1 MASAH
6 GSPLCQ
12 DMAEVGDLRADPAGA
27 VPTGGD
33 MISNPNL
40 VGAATPPLPFHGSA
54 PRKATGPPL
63 RSPGSLPRSLRD
75 GPGAALDPGASMAP
89 ASTQCGQARPAP
101 PRAALPVSTPRRTRS
116 SKFKPPWFEGIA
128 RLAWLVADPGSACP
142 KGRCSGLGRS
152 RWFVESSRV
161 PSRVCRFA
169 SSLVGDHA
177 GVDDIGE
184 SSFECAHGLH

>member
-1 MASAH
+1 MEGLRSASSSRGVSGRVRAH

-128 RLAWLVADPGSACP
+128 RLAWLVADPGS
-142 KGRCSGLGRS
+142 GLSEGPVFGVRP
-152 RWFVESSRV
+152 VAL
-161 PSRVCRFA
+161 VCRVVPCA
-169 SSLVGDHA
+169 LPGLPLCVVVGR
-177 GVDDIGE
+177 
-184 SSFECAHGLH
+184 